1 MYRPF
6 ARKVSTSANSA
17 GLLVTPCMTVLVDS
31 PPQVNKTASVFKYT
45 KFSVSFVFL
54 KKLYMMINY
63 YERLEEVFE
72 VNTQLYWYGRPVVH
86 QPLVV

>member
-1 MYRPF
+1 
-6 ARKVSTSANSA
+6 
-17 GLLVTPCMTVLVDS
+17 MTVLVDS
-31 PPQVNKTASVFKYT
+31 RPQVNEMASVLKFT

-54 KKLYMMINY
+54 KKLNMMRNY

-86 QPLVV
+86 QPLVVLIACE